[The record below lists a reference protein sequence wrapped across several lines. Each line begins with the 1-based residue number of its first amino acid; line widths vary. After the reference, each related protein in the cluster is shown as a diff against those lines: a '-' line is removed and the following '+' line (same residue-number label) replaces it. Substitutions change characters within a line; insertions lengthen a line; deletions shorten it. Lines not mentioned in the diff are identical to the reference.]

1 MNNFSFEK
9 PSLVFIRVPE
19 IQDICLEYGI
29 DCTDKKIVSAMY
41 EVFKRVTG
49 KSATDWSDD
58 IYNEGY
64 DKGFH
69 DAIEKA
75 ESMADELVLEIRNIK
90 R

>member
-29 DCTDKKIVSAMY
+29 DCTDKRIVSAMY

-49 KSATDWSDD
+49 KSATDWSDE
-58 IYNEGY
+58 IYNSAY
-64 DKGFH
+64 DEGFH
-69 DAIEKA
+69 DALEKA
-75 ESMADELVLEIRNIK
+75 ERRADELAWEIRNIK
-90 R
+90 K